1 MHFAILPKPMI
12 QFADLLYT
20 KLRNIDFEGRVVST
34 IRSMNFND
42 SVCISLD
49 SGVSEPLYF
58 TQGVKQGCSLSL
70 YIASLGT
77 ALHNSKLGIKI
88 GAESA
93 RFADDLVLISGTSK
107 SGMIKLL
114 KLVGTSFAK
123 IIKWV

>member
-1 MHFAILPKPMI
+1 MI

-88 GAESA
+88 GAEFITA

-123 IIKWV
+123 IIK